1 MLPSRPSVI
10 LIAHG
15 SRLSDDAHEAAVRHA
30 LTLRQSNRYGF
41 VDVCFLATQK
51 NLPNLPKG
59 EIFLLPFFMSNGYF
73 VAKCIPELFGL
84 ENGRRIELDRH
95 IYQCEALGTD
105 PELADIIVT
114 MGEEVCRD
122 QSDDPKHVH
131 LVLVAHGSEKSRAS
145 SEATYLQRK
154 AVESKKKFAAVSV
167 AFLNERPY
175 LEDWLLE
182 QPDDGL
188 PLVLV
193 GLFAADGPHAA
204 EDVPSGISNWRAKS
218 SSPVNA
224 HYAGAVGVRPE
235 IVRLI
240 QHSISRCASA
250 GFAGGT

>member
-10 LIAHG
+10 LVAHG
-15 SRLSDDAHEAAVRHA
+15 SSVSDDAHEAAVRHA
-30 LTLRQSNRYGF
+30 LTLRQSNRYGI

-73 VAKCIPELFGL
+73 VAKRIPELFGL
-84 ENGRRIELDRH
+84 ENGHRIEPDWHL
-95 IYQCEALGTD
+95 YQCEALGTD

-114 MGEEVCRD
+114 MGEEICRD
-122 QSDDPKHVH
+122 QSDDPKQAH

-145 SEATYLQRK
+145 SEATYLQQK
-154 AVESKKKFAAVSV
+154 AVLVKKKFAAVSV

-175 LEDWLLE
+175 LEDVLAE
-182 QPDDGL
+182 QGDGL
-188 PLVLV
+188 PFILV
-193 GLFAADGPHAA
+193 GLFAADGPHAT
-204 EDVPSGISNWRAKS
+204 EDVPAAISAWRAKS
-218 SSPVNA
+218 GSPVNA

-250 GFAGGT
+250 GMPSNP